1 MRQIANDE
9 ALDRLFRDNFRR
21 IRDYMSKY
29 PEVMPGVVY
38 LIGAGNRKLGDWLV

>member
-1 MRQIANDE
+1 MGR
-9 ALDRLFRDNFRR
+9 
-21 IRDYMSKY
+21 Y